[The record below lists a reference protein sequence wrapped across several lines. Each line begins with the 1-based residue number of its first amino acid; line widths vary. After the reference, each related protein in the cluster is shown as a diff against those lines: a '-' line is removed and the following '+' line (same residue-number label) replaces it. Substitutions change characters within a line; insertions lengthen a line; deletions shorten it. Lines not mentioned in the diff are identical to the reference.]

1 MNRQIMEMLNASEG
15 RYLTAVEQR
24 ALREY
29 AQGLDARLEAMTEIG
44 NKEAATIDHTLKELF
59 SAYSDIDKKYKN
71 AMQSCTRDVSM
82 VLRYATQAMVRNDL
96 QYLDDS
102 LLTWMATMLKGVGL
116 APQFIEDT
124 YKALA
129 LTANKEFSP
138 ATAKLI
144 GPFILHCAT
153 VLSGRSDATTSAVA
167 MGLPKEAK

>member
-1 MNRQIMEMLNASEG
+1 MNRQIMEMLNAAEG

-24 ALREY
+24 ALRDY
-29 AQGLDARLEAMTEIG
+29 AQGLEARLEAMTEIVS
-44 NKEAATIDHTLKELF
+44 KEATIIDRTVKDVF
-59 SAYSDIDKKYKN
+59 SAYPDIEKKYKN
-71 AMQSCTRDVSM
+71 AMHTCTRDETL

-129 LTANKEFSP
+129 LTANKELSP

-144 GPFILHCAT
+144 SPFIMHCAA
-153 VLSGRSDATTSAVA
+153 VLSGRTDTAPSAI
-167 MGLPKEAK
+167 PISPSKEVR